1 MSEPQQNEQNP
12 PWRTLLV
19 PAIVAVLVALIAA
32 LATLLKHDP
41 APSPTPSTSAFSL
54 PPGTTTTSL
63 PPTSSTGPR
72 GSIRRDA
79 DLTLRL
85 GQHADLDSIE
95 PDWNQSRAGYK
106 GDIYFDT
113 GREAGRAPRIQPGLS
128 GPGEQYTTVVPLGR
142 NQRQAAT
149 TCTAK
154 LRESPDPRIPIERLV
169 DGYQLC
175 VKTGEQRW
183 AFLTV
188 AGRPDP
194 EHISFS
200 VVVWEK

>member
-1 MSEPQQNEQNP
+1 MSEPQQNERNHRWGP
-12 PWRTLLV
+12 YLISAV
-19 PAIVAVLVALIAA
+19 AAILVALIGAVV
-32 LATLLKHDP
+32 TLLTDDP
-41 APSPTPSTSAFSL
+41 GPSPTPTSSAFAL
-54 PPGTTTTSL
+54 PSGTTTTSL
-63 PPTSSTGPR
+63 PPTTSTGRP
-72 GSIRRDA
+72 GSIRRRA
-79 DLTLRL
+79 GLTLRI
-85 GQHADLDSIE
+85 GVHADLDSME

-106 GDIYFDT
+106 GDIYLDT
-113 GREAGRAPRIQPGLS
+113 GREAGRPPRIQPGLR

-142 NQRQAAT
+142 NQREAAA

-169 DGYQLC
+169 VGYQLC

-194 EHISFS
+194 EHIRFT
-200 VVVWEK
+200 VVVWEQ